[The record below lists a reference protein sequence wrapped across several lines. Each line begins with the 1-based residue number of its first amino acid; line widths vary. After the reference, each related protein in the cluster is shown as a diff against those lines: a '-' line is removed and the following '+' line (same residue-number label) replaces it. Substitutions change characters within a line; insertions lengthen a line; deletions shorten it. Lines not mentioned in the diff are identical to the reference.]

1 MAMTPN
7 EQLEILAAYVAGET
21 IQYQSIHA
29 GKWFADSVCG
39 PDYEF
44 DFQHFNYRIQP
55 KPLELWVNVYPEPR
69 SSTSCSCFRTEGEA
83 IRFRG
88 DRART
93 IHMRE
98 VLGD

>member
-1 MAMTPN
+1 MAMTPK
-7 EQLEILAAYVAGET
+7 EMIEVLRHFVDGGEVECREHDTEIWARIPSPT
-21 IQYQSIHA
+21 WS
-29 GKWFADSVCG
+29 
-39 PDYEF
+39 F
-44 DFQHFNYRIQP
+44 DEYDYRIKP

-88 DRART
+88 NHART